1 MENSY
6 LQYGHFVPT
15 PEIMNQLQTLGISV
29 YHPWMPNAFVVHHG
43 EQQVYPSSH
52 GEQAHPSSSS
62 TIVPSSMNHDMDTG
76 KNMIRCLRRKYMDLS
91 SCHFLFGTV
100 LYYYDSEN

>member
-15 PEIMNQLQTLGISV
+15 PEMMNQLQTLGISV

-43 EQQVYPSSH
+43 EQQVYPSSQE
-52 GEQAHPSSSS
+52 EQAHPSSSS
-62 TIVPSSMNHDMDTG
+62 TIVASSMNHDMDTG
-76 KNMIRCLRRKYMDLS
+76 KKMIRCLRR
-91 SCHFLFGTV
+91 
-100 LYYYDSEN
+100 